1 MARRVRAVGVTA
13 IDPESMQAWKER
25 HLEWMRV
32 RHYSPRTLVTW
43 EVVVTMFLKWC
54 EARGVTRPPEVTR
67 PILERYQ
74 RHLYLHRKA
83 NGKPLSFGTQKSRMI
98 PVKSFFKWLTRQN
111 VILSNP
117 ASELDLPR
125 PERRLP
131 RHVLSADEAERVLAQ
146 ADVSDALGLRD
157 RAIMETLYSTGLR
170 RMEVISLKLFDVDAE
185 RGTLMVRQ
193 GKGNKDRM
201 VPIGERALA
210 WVTKYLNEVRPEL
223 IFGPDEGTVFLT
235 QFGDALVPGYL
246 THRVKGYVDAAELGK
261 RGSCHLF
268 RHTMATVMLEN
279 GADVR
284 FIQEMLGHAN
294 LNTTEIYTRVSI
306 RKLKEIHAATH
317 PSAKLGKRSVQDATI
332 SQGICAAIA
341 EGK

>member
-1 MARRVRAVGVTA
+1 
-13 IDPESMQAWKER
+13 
-25 HLEWMRV
+25 MRV

-43 EVVVTMFLKWC
+43 QVIVTMFLTWC
-54 EARGVTRPPEVTR
+54 EARGVTRPAEVTR

-98 PVKSFFKWLTRQN
+98 PIKSFFKWLTRQN

-146 ADVSDALGLRD
+146 ADVSDALGVRD
-157 RAIMETLYSTGLR
+157 RAILETLYSTGIR

-185 RGTLMVRQ
+185 RGTLSVRQ
-193 GKGNKDRM
+193 GKGTKDRM

-210 WVTKYLNEVRPEL
+210 WVAKYLSEVRPEL
-223 IFGPDEGTVFLT
+223 VFGPDEGTVFLT
-235 QFGDALVPGYL
+235 NAGEPLVPGYL
-246 THRVKGYVDAAELGK
+246 THRVKEYVDAAELGK

-317 PSAKLGKRSVQDATI
+317 PSAKLKRMHNADTI
-332 SQGICAAIA
+332 SLVSA
-341 EGK
+341 ENDGKN